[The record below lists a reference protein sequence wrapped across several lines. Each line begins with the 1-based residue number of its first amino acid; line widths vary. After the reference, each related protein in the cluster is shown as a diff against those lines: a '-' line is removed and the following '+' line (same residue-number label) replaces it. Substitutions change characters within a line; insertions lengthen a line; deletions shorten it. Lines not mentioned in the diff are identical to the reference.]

1 LRSDILF
8 AIAMLLALYV
18 GWLLREVLLLVYVS
32 GLFAVVLTPVVRPIM
47 RLRLFGWHPGKGA
60 AVAIL
65 LIGSIAIITAFSV
78 LALPPAIYDLRSFV
92 TDLPTRAPVLVE
104 RLQHLPFA
112 NKLDL
117 TQITGEAQRAAST
130 AATYVISSLPNW
142 ASRIFEVIMSIVL
155 TVYFMLEG
163 DHAYQWFLSFF
174 APARRKRLDETLQRA
189 EVRMGKWLLGQ
200 GLLMLILGITS
211 TIVFG
216 LLHIRY
222 YYLLGVLM
230 GITNI
235 IPIAGALV
243 SVALAAMVAA
253 VDSWSKVMG
262 VLIFQLLYSQI
273 ESAYLTPR
281 IMRTSV
287 DLAGLSVLIALLF
300 GASLAGIVGALVAV
314 PTAVLVAVLMD
325 EYLVQHD
332 AE

>member
-1 LRSDILF
+1 
-8 AIAMLLALYV
+8 MLLALYV
-18 GWLLREVLLLVYVS
+18 GWLLREVLLLIYVS
-32 GLFAVVLTPVVRPIM
+32 ALFAVVLTPLVQSIM
-47 RLRLFGWHPGKGA
+47 RLRIFGWHPGRAA

-65 LIGSIAIITAFSV
+65 LIGAITVITLFSV

-92 TDLPTRAPVLVE
+92 TDLPARAPVLIE
-104 RLQHLPFA
+104 RLKSLPFA
-112 NKLDL
+112 DKLDL
-117 TQITGEAQRAAST
+117 TQITNEVQSAAST
-130 AATYVISSLPNW
+130 AATYIISSLPNW
-142 ASRIFEVIMSIVL
+142 ASRIFDMVTSLVL

-163 DHAYQWFLSFF
+163 EHAYQWFLSFF
-174 APARRKRLDETLQRA
+174 APPRRKRLDNTLQRA
-189 EVRMGKWLLGQ
+189 ELRMGKWLLGQ
-200 GLLMLILGITS
+200 GLLMLILGVTS

-230 GITNI
+230 GVTNI

-243 SVALAAMVAA
+243 SVVLAALVAA

-262 VLIFQLLYSQI
+262 VLIFQLIYSQI

-287 DLAGLSVLIALLF
+287 DLAGLAVLVALLF

-332 AE
+332 GE